1 MNSRHNSITIVLASL
16 LSLAEI
22 ITTVTGAGADE
33 LDWSDWRAMP
43 VVDGG
48 RRMPLDTFARETV
61 RAVCGRTDPK
71 LDFGGKTKKFSAA
84 ELLFSW
90 LVEAEKWNDTAF
102 LRAGN
107 ERLREKILDVPL
119 RGDSGKQ
126 LRYVSPLRLDE
137 SAAFDRYLSALAAEQ
152 QKAADDGLPFTLSG
166 ESEAAAELNEAY
178 GVYRTVGF
186 DPRRPAITRTR
197 FFSCLGNV
205 LRTWRGELAPGLQPW
220 LELKQQDRLAEIA
233 QRVSESMQDLV
244 ALYHEDNFSL
254 EKAEKPVNG
263 LCQAAAELNAHF
275 IETRD
280 HAFDATS
287 DNKEMLAQARAMMN
301 KLAANTKEL
310 ARQSD
315 ALRRSLFDNGRS
327 LRVVPALDPWAL
339 RRDRDPSRQAQPWLA
354 LQTVLYAS
362 PDTLAG
368 YPADKLAALR
378 RAFENVKKVY
388 LDREDAGRPDKFAQA
403 MREFT
408 SAVRDLGES
417 IEPLREK
424 LPLETKDEEL
434 LAATAYPPPGFT
446 SNEVFYNRLDP
457 FLWSWAV
464 TLVSLVCFALGFGVM
479 RRPMFIVGLLVL
491 AVAQGFT
498 LWGLCLRATIT
509 GMIPVTNMFETVLFV
524 AATVALLGLWFGI
537 LPILWPGL
545 GRAWRLTAM
554 PWPKKCN
561 DQAAESDLT
570 WSLARVSILAVRAV
584 LVVGMVYVLAIGDY
598 NPSGDG
604 SVLWLLP
611 KASGGGV
618 AAWLGSL
625 VLWTISLPVFLWMV
639 WFFPRAI
646 PTVVLS
652 VVLVPWS
659 LAAQGIKGPLDEC
672 VRRRVFVVAGGAV
685 AGIAYLVAY
694 YAPGPV
700 FNRGVGLE
708 MAAVLRNNFWLAI
721 HVLIITA
728 SYGAGALAWGL
739 GNVSLALYA
748 FGHYRDADDKDT
760 KGKPVRRL
768 PPRECSVLA
777 GYTYRAVQLAV
788 LLLAAGTITGA
799 IWADF
804 AWGRYWGWDPKEVW
818 ALVTLLV
825 YMVILHGRWAGWA
838 GDFGMAVGAVL
849 GATSIMMAWYGV
861 NFILTGG
868 LHSYGSGAGGQTP
881 VLILVGCNWGFV
893 AFAAVRYHVE
903 RMSR

>member
-1 MNSRHNSITIVLASL
+1 MYATHVSPAACGGFGECNYDPRLSQEKSKCKSCTLNSRHNSITIVLASL

-339 RRDRDPSRQAQPWLA
+339 RRDRDPSRQAQPWPHPQRQQWRADRGFLHKEIRHKVGSGIDGNDNNDE
-354 LQTVLYAS
+354 QT
-362 PDTLAG
+362 
-368 YPADKLAALR
+368 
-378 RAFENVKKVY
+378 
-388 LDREDAGRPDKFAQA
+388 
-403 MREFT
+403 
-408 SAVRDLGES
+408 
-417 IEPLREK
+417 
-424 LPLETKDEEL
+424 
-434 LAATAYPPPGFT
+434 
-446 SNEVFYNRLDP
+446 
-457 FLWSWAV
+457 
-464 TLVSLVCFALGFGVM
+464 
-479 RRPMFIVGLLVL
+479 
-491 AVAQGFT
+491 
-498 LWGLCLRATIT
+498 
-509 GMIPVTNMFETVLFV
+509 
-524 AATVALLGLWFGI
+524 
-537 LPILWPGL
+537 
-545 GRAWRLTAM
+545 
-554 PWPKKCN
+554 
-561 DQAAESDLT
+561 
-570 WSLARVSILAVRAV
+570 
-584 LVVGMVYVLAIGDY
+584 
-598 NPSGDG
+598 
-604 SVLWLLP
+604 
-611 KASGGGV
+611 
-618 AAWLGSL
+618 
-625 VLWTISLPVFLWMV
+625 
-639 WFFPRAI
+639 
-646 PTVVLS
+646 TVV
-652 VVLVPWS
+652 PPAGHAW
-659 LAAQGIKGPLDEC
+659 DHF
-672 VRRRVFVVAGGAV
+672 RRR
-685 AGIAYLVAY
+685 
-694 YAPGPV
+694 
-700 FNRGVGLE
+700 
-708 MAAVLRNNFWLAI
+708 
-721 HVLIITA
+721 
-728 SYGAGALAWGL
+728 
-739 GNVSLALYA
+739 
-748 FGHYRDADDKDT
+748 K
-760 KGKPVRRL
+760 
-768 PPRECSVLA
+768 
-777 GYTYRAVQLAV
+777 
-788 LLLAAGTITGA
+788 
-799 IWADF
+799 
-804 AWGRYWGWDPKEVW
+804 
-818 ALVTLLV
+818 
-825 YMVILHGRWAGWA
+825 
-838 GDFGMAVGAVL
+838 
-849 GATSIMMAWYGV
+849 
-861 NFILTGG
+861 
-868 LHSYGSGAGGQTP
+868 
-881 VLILVGCNWGFV
+881 
-893 AFAAVRYHVE
+893 
-903 RMSR
+903 